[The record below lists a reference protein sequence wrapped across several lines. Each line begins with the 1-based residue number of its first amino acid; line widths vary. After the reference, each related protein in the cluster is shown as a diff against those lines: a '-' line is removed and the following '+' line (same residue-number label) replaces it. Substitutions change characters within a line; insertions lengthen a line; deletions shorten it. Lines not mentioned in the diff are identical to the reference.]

1 MKLAVNKPADT
12 VKKLTVASAFSNND
26 SDDEEE
32 EVPIKYSRNIG
43 R

>member
-1 MKLAVNKPADT
+1 MKLAVNKPVDV